1 MARTAERVLKL
12 LSLLQNAGRWG
23 GPELAAR
30 LGVSLRTVRRDV
42 DTLRQLG
49 FPVQASG
56 GRHSTY
62 HLGSGSTLP
71 PLVLDDEQATAISV
85 ALQSA
90 PMVVLG
96 LRDAAQR
103 ALATLAQVMPAPLR
117 AHLDATRVTTL
128 RNYWEFPAP
137 PIALDILN
145 AVGNAV
151 RKGHLLQ
158 FDVLR
163 PDRSRPDPGDADFV
177 PPLRVEP
184 HHLVLW
190 AGRWY
195 LVAYTPTVAAWVIH
209 RVDRIHAHM
218 ATGVPFVRRELIEDN
233 VADFVM
239 SSPDRGDTPEAW
251 PCLGSVVLALPADVV
266 ARFAPGGSV
275 IERLD
280 AERTR
285 LTLGAWSWAGVA
297 GILATFDAA
306 LTEVE
311 PAELINACH
320 ATAARLGGV

>member
-12 LSLLQNAGRWG
+12 LSLLQNADRWG

-42 DTLRQLG
+42 ETLRQLG

-163 PDRSRPDPGDADFV
+163 PDRSRPDPGMRTSL
-177 PPLRVEP
+177 PR
-184 HHLVLW
+184 
-190 AGRWY
+190 
-195 LVAYTPTVAAWVIH
+195 
-209 RVDRIHAHM
+209 
-218 ATGVPFVRRELIEDN
+218 
-233 VADFVM
+233 
-239 SSPDRGDTPEAW
+239 
-251 PCLGSVVLALPADVV
+251 CGSN
-266 ARFAPGGSV
+266 
-275 IERLD
+275 
-280 AERTR
+280 RT
-285 LTLGAWSWAGVA
+285 TSCCGQVA
-297 GILATFDAA
+297 GIWSPSIRPSRPGSF
-306 LTEVE
+306 
-311 PAELINACH
+311 
-320 ATAARLGGV
+320 TASIGSMPTWRPGFLLSGANSPPTASPTS